1 MLLTHR
7 KYNAPKVM
15 KNDWQA
21 CGYNTHI
28 NMANVR
34 PKIGAPWNKYLLD
47 LVGVDCSFVNNL
59 IASAKGTGIPMRLGL
74 LGPFRV

>member
-1 MLLTHR
+1 
-7 KYNAPKVM
+7 
-15 KNDWQA
+15 
-21 CGYNTHI
+21 
-28 NMANVR
+28 MANVR
-34 PKIGAPWNKYLLD
+34 PRIGAPWNKYLLD